1 MDSKASASRI
11 RLFREKLSLSQTAF
25 AAGLGIPRT
34 TLINYEKGTSVSAEM
49 LALLM
54 EKYQLNVHWFLTGEG
69 EMSNSWTS
77 GGGDHIGGEAIIPLV
92 YSDNLIKGQA
102 PNRESALLLRQ
113 PDSSL
118 RPVSPAEDSDESLAL
133 AKRWGYPDDVIVY
146 KYRKGHA
153 EPLPIQAPDPSGTV
167 FVPVFSQAVDAG
179 PGQDATQLVET
190 EEMAPVLYAL
200 CQGHHPEQCGL
211 CRVIGDSMT
220 DVTLFNGDWV
230 VFDRTDIK
238 GDGIFVIS
246 MFGEMRVKRLQYR
259 LADRKIMIASE
270 NSKRYP
276 DPEVV
281 DAEVIE
287 RGELRIYGRVLG
299 WLHRHPY

>member
-1 MDSKASASRI
+1 MNGIGR
-11 RLFREKLSLSQTAF
+11 RLTDFRNMLGFRSQQAF
-25 AAGLGIPRT
+25 AEHLGVKRS
-34 TLINYEKGTSVSAEM
+34 TLASYENETYPPSAE
-49 LALLM
+49 
-54 EKYQLNVHWFLTGEG
+54 FLTILHDRDHVNINWVLTGVG
-69 EMSNSWTS
+69 EMGNGFSFHGK
-77 GGGDHIGGEAIIPLV
+77 GGTDTVSFPPSDEPKGSIIP
-92 YSDNLIKGQA
+92 DRG
-102 PNRESALLLRQ
+102 SAVVQRQ
-113 PDSSL
+113 PDL
-118 RPVSPAEDSDESLAL
+118 ALIPVLPVGDGDESLAL

-179 PGQDATQLVET
+179 PGQEATQLVET
-190 EEMAPVLYAL
+190 EETAPVLYAL
-200 CQGHHPEQCGL
+200 CQGHHPESCGL

-276 DPEVV
+276 EPEIVNA
-281 DAEVIE
+281 DVIE